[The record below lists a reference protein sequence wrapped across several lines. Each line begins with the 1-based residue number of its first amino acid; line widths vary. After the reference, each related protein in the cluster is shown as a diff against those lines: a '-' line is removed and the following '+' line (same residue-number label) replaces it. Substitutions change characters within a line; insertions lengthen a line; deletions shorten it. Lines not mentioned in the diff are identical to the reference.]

1 MNRNPVEAIIGAV
14 VLVVAA
20 LVLVFA
26 YTSASLRPVK
36 GYEILAKFD
45 RIDGLQVGTDVRI
58 SGIKVGTVV
67 NLSLEPASF
76 LAVAKLSIS
85 DSVKLPRDTVAQI
98 SSEGLL
104 GGKFMALVPGG
115 DADVIKPGGVISYT
129 QSPVNLEDLIGQLIF
144 SQAGGKD
151 GGKAGAKD
159 GANPAAGSN

>member
-1 MNRNPVEAIIGAV
+1 MNRNPVEVIIGAV

-36 GYEILAKFD
+36 GYEVHAKFD

-58 SGIKVGTVV
+58 SGIKVGTVSS
-67 NLSLEPASF
+67 LTLEPNSF
-76 LAVAKLSIS
+76 LAVARMSIS
-85 DSVKLPRDTVAQI
+85 NTVKLPRDTVAQI

-115 DADVIKPGGVISYT
+115 ETDLIKPGGEISYT

-144 SQAGGKD
+144 SQGGGKD
-151 GGKAGAKD
+151 GAKD
-159 GANPAAGSN
+159 GAKPATGMN

>member
-1 MNRNPVEAIIGAV
+1 MNRSPVEVIIGAV

-26 YTSASLRPVK
+26 YTSASLRPVR
-36 GYEILAKFD
+36 GYEVLAKFD

-58 SGIKVGTVV
+58 SGIKVGTVSD
-67 NLSLEPASF
+67 LSLEPNSF
-76 LAVAKLSIS
+76 LAVARMSIS

-115 DADVIKPGGVISYT
+115 DTDMIRPGGEISYT

-144 SQAGGKD
+144 SQGGGKD
-151 GGKAGAKD
+151 GAKD
-159 GANPAAGSN
+159 GAKPAAGVN

>member
-1 MNRNPVEAIIGAV
+1 MNRNPVETIIGAV

-26 YTSASLRPVK
+26 YTSASLRPVR
-36 GYEILAKFD
+36 GYEVLAKFD

-67 NLSLEPASF
+67 SLVLEPASF
-76 LAVAKLSIS
+76 LAVARLSIS
-85 DSVKLPRDTVAQI
+85 DTVKLPKDTVAQI

-115 DADVIKPGGVISYT
+115 DTAMIKPGGEISFT

-144 SQAGGKD
+144 SQGGGKD
-151 GGKAGAKD
+151 GAKD
-159 GANPAAGSN
+159 GAKPAAGSVN

>member
-26 YTSASLRPVK
+26 YTSASLRPVE
-36 GYEILAKFD
+36 GYDVFAKFD
-45 RIDGLQVGTDVRI
+45 RIDGLHVGTDVRI

-67 NLSLEPASF
+67 DLSLEPASF
-76 LAVAKLSIS
+76 LAVATLSIR
-85 DSVKLPRDTVAQI
+85 DSVKLPLDTVAQI

-115 DADVIKPGGVISYT
+115 DVETIKPGGEISYT

-144 SQAGGKD
+144 SQGGGKD
-151 GGKAGAKD
+151 GGGQA
-159 GANPAAGSN
+159 PPP

>member
-1 MNRNPVEAIIGAV
+1 MNRNPVETIIGAV

-26 YTSASLRPVK
+26 YTSASLRPVR
-36 GYEILAKFD
+36 GYEVLAKFD
-45 RIDGLQVGTDVRI
+45 RIDGLQAGTDVRI

-67 NLSLEPASF
+67 SLALEPVSF
-76 LAVAKLSIS
+76 LAVARLSIS
-85 DSVKLPRDTVAQI
+85 DSVKLPKDTVAQI

-115 DADVIKPGGVISYT
+115 DTTMIKPGGEISFT

-144 SQAGGKD
+144 SQGGGNGAKPAGGV
-151 GGKAGAKD
+151 
-159 GANPAAGSN
+159 N